1 MESGSER
8 PSLAFAITFPIK
20 GLSDMNSEA
29 PFSSASS
36 CLNVADFNVRQVKRA
51 TSKHLISV
59 ILRCIQVLETLTMK
73 KCASYN

>member
-1 MESGSER
+1 MESGSAR

-36 CLNVADFNVRQVKRA
+36 CLNVADFNVRQA